1 MGGAY
6 KISAPDG
13 RGRLPQSLEETGMA
27 IVVQKF
33 GGSSVANAEKIN
45 RVAGIIADKYSEGND
60 VVVVLSAQGDTT
72 DDLIEKAHEINKNP
86 SRREMDM
93 LLSTGEQM
101 SIALCAMALERMGLP
116 VISLT
121 GWQIGMYTNSDY
133 SNARIKRIRGDR
145 IMKELDKHRIVLV
158 AGFQGVNKFDDIT
171 TLGRGGSDTTA
182 VAIAAMLHADLC
194 QIYTDVDGVYTT
206 DPRHIKGARKLD
218 EISYDEML
226 ELASMGAQVLHNRSV
241 ELAKKYNVEL
251 EVLSSYERKPGT
263 IVREVVKVE
272 KTKVGGIAKDTNVA
286 RIAVVGLEDEPG
298 MAFKLFRVVAKEN
311 INVDI
316 ILQSIGRHNTKD
328 ISFTTSRSDVD
339 RAVKAIEAAKD
350 TLRFEHIDVAT
361 DVAKVSLVGLGI
373 MSSVGTAS
381 LMFEVLYNAKVNIN
395 MINTSE
401 IKVSVLVD
409 EKDAERT
416 VQALHEAFFED
427 EG

>member
-1 MGGAY
+1 
-6 KISAPDG
+6 
-13 RGRLPQSLEETGMA
+13 MA

-33 GGSSVANAEKIN
+33 GGSSVADATKIN
-45 RVAGIIADKYSEGND
+45 RVAGIIADKYCEGND

-72 DDLIEKAHEINKNP
+72 DDLIDKAHEINENP

-93 LLSTGEQM
+93 LLSTGEQI
-101 SIALCAMALERMGLP
+101 SIALCAMALEKMGLP

-158 AGFQGVNKFDDIT
+158 AGFQGINKFGDIT

-206 DPRHIKGARKLD
+206 DPRKVAGAKKLA

-263 IVREVVKVE
+263 IVREVVRVE

-286 RIAVVGLEDEPG
+286 RIAVIGLEDEPG
-298 MAFKLFRVVAKEN
+298 IAFKLFRAVAKEN

-316 ILQSIGRHNTKD
+316 ILQSIGRHGTKD
-328 ISFTTSRSDVD
+328 ISFTISRGDVD
-339 RAVKAIEAAKD
+339 RAVKAIEAIKD
-350 TLRFEHIDVAT
+350 VIGFERIDVAT

-409 EKDAERT
+409 EKDANRT

-427 EG
+427 DD